1 MTKWAHSLIR
11 ISTYEVE
18 TLQKRLAEIAARRVS
33 AEMRVAA
40 LDAEREVERERARD
54 DTEAAMWMPA
64 YLNGWRARRD
74 AAQSQV
80 EAVAQ
85 EERGAREALAQ
96 AFEAQ
101 KKFEH
106 VAEMSRLQALS
117 EAGKREAA
125 MLDELAIQRSAG

>member
-18 TLQKRLAEIAARRVS
+18 TLQKRLAEITARRVS
-33 AEMRVAA
+33 AEMRTAT
-40 LDAEREVERERARD
+40 LDAEHAVERERARD
-54 DTEAAMWMPA
+54 DAEALSLMPA
-64 YLNGWRARRD
+64 YVAGWKFRRD
-74 AAQSQV
+74 AAQAQV
-80 EAVAQ
+80 DAIAQ
-85 EERGAREALAQ
+85 EEQGAREALAQ

-106 VAEMSRLQALS
+106 VAEMSRLQAVA

>member
-1 MTKWAHSLIR
+1 MTKWAQSLIR

-18 TLQKRLAEIAARRVS
+18 TLQKRLAEITARRVS
-33 AEMRVAA
+33 AEMRVAT
-40 LDAEREVERERARD
+40 LDAEHALERERARD
-54 DTEAAMWMPA
+54 DAEALAMMPA
-64 YLNGWRARRD
+64 YSRAWRDRR
-74 AAQSQV
+74 AGAQGLV
-80 EAVAQ
+80 EAIAQ

-106 VAEMSRLQALS
+106 VAEMSRLEAQAA
-117 EAGKREAA
+117 AGRREAA

>member
-18 TLQKRLAEIAARRVS
+18 TLQKRLAEITARRVS
-33 AEMRVAA
+33 AEMRTAT
-40 LDAEREVERERARD
+40 LDAERAVERERARD
-54 DTEAAMWMPA
+54 DALALSLMPA
-64 YLNGWRARRD
+64 YVAGWKLRRE
-74 AAQSQV
+74 AAQAQV
-80 EAVAQ
+80 VAIAN
-85 EERGAREALAQ
+85 EEPGAREALAQ

-106 VAEMSRLQALS
+106 VAEMSRLQAVA

-125 MLDELAIQRSAG
+125 MLDELAIQRAAG

>member
-18 TLQKRLAEIAARRVS
+18 TLQKRLAEITARRVS
-33 AEMRVAA
+33 AEMRVTT
-40 LDAEREVERERARD
+40 LDAEYAVERERARD
-54 DTEAAMWMPA
+54 DAEALSLLPAYAAAWKYRREAAQA
-64 YLNGWRARRD
+64 QVD
-74 AAQSQV
+74 AV
-80 EAVAQ
+80 VQ
-85 EERGAREALAQ
+85 EEQGAREALAQ

-106 VAEMSRLQALS
+106 VAEMSRLQAVA

>member
-18 TLQKRLAEIAARRVS
+18 MLQKRLAEITARRVS
-33 AEMRVAA
+33 AEMRVAT
-40 LDAEREVERERARD
+40 LDAEHEVERERAHGD
-54 DTEAAMWMPA
+54 ADAVAMMPA
-64 YLNGWRARRD
+64 YLMGWRVRRA
-74 AAQSQV
+74 AAQGQV
-80 EAVAQ
+80 DLIVE
-85 EERGAREALAQ
+85 EERGARETLAQ

-106 VAEMSRLQALS
+106 VAEVSRLQANA

>member
-18 TLQKRLAEIAARRVS
+18 TLQKRLAEITARKVS
-33 AEMRVAA
+33 AEMRVAT
-40 LDAEREVERERARD
+40 LDAEYQVESERARGD
-54 DTEAAMWMPA
+54 AEALAMMPA
-64 YLNGWRARRD
+64 YVAGWRARRG
-74 AAQSQV
+74 AAQAQAD
-80 EAVAQ
+80 AVAQ
-85 EERGAREALAQ
+85 EERGARETLAH

-106 VAEMSRLQALS
+106 VAEMSRLQALAA
-117 EAGKREAA
+117 AGKREAA

>member
-18 TLQKRLAEIAARRVS
+18 TLQKRLAEITARRVS
-33 AEMRVAA
+33 AEMRVAT
-40 LDAEREVERERARD
+40 LDAEHAVERERARD
-54 DTEAAMWMPA
+54 DAEVLTMMPA
-64 YLNGWRARRD
+64 YVAGWKLRRG
-74 AAQSQV
+74 AAQGQV
-80 EAVAQ
+80 EVIAQ
-85 EERGAREALAQ
+85 EEQGAREALAL

-106 VAEMSRLQALS
+106 VAEMSRLQAVA

-125 MLDELAIQRSAG
+125 MLDELAIQRAAG

>member
-18 TLQKRLAEIAARRVS
+18 TLQKRLAEITARRVS
-33 AEMRVAA
+33 AEMRVAT
-40 LDAEREVERERARD
+40 LDAEYAVERERAKD
-54 DTEAAMWMPA
+54 DPMALSLLPA
-64 YLNGWRARRD
+64 YARGWKLRRD
-74 AAQSQV
+74 GAQGQV
-80 EAVAQ
+80 AVIAQ
-85 EERGAREALAQ
+85 QEQGAREALAQ

-106 VAEMSRLQALS
+106 VAEMSRLQAIA

-125 MLDELAIQRSAG
+125 MLDELAIQRAAG

>member
-18 TLQKRLAEIAARRVS
+18 TLQKRLAEITARRVS

-40 LDAEREVERERARD
+40 LDAEHEVERERARD
-54 DTEAAMWMPA
+54 DAEALGMMPA
-64 YLNGWRARRD
+64 YVAGWKARRA

-80 EAVAQ
+80 DVVVQ
-85 EERGAREALAQ
+85 EERGARETLAL

-106 VAEMSRLQALS
+106 VAEMSRLQALA
-117 EAGKREAA
+117 EADKREAA
-125 MLDELAIQRSAG
+125 MLDELAIQRAG